1 MMLRPNTAH
10 VTRYLLDGRQRSE
23 ITTCLYFEARIID
36 PYKASLCESLI
47 SRETEE
53 VPKRTFW
60 RAMTALLVPT
70 RSMADRTSTFPGI
83 TLKLRVYRPK
93 DSQNHFQLL
102 VMAIYGYTNKSIAP
116 GFIGGNN
123 LPLEAALMTFIS
135 RPHYDLIELL

>member
-23 ITTCLYFEARIID
+23 ITTCLYFEARIFD

-47 SRETEE
+47 SREMEE

-60 RAMTALLVPT
+60 CAMTALLVPT

-93 DSQNHFQLL
+93 DSQNHIQLL
-102 VMAIYGYTNKSIAP
+102 VMAIYGYINKQINGAR
-116 GFIGGNN
+116 FY
-123 LPLEAALMTFIS
+123 
-135 RPHYDLIELL
+135 RW